1 MLPSERFP
9 VQGSGGIPARMS
21 PSPETFCEAQRH
33 RTPVLAARWA
43 ELVGMHLCNACYQ
56 KVHRAT
62 KGQGTSPE
70 VLAGLREWLT
80 EGGIDR
86 ARTVRLK
93 GPPQLTPENA
103 ELLDRMAAERGMTQ
117 YGYMSDLIDLWCE
130 LRRAIESA
138 DSERADDAR
147 ARLLA
152 MTEVRARKGTRPAR

>member
-1 MLPSERFP
+1 M
-9 VQGSGGIPARMS
+9 Q
-21 PSPETFCEAQRH
+21 
-33 RTPVLAARWA
+33 
-43 ELVGMHLCNACYQ
+43 LCNACYQ

-62 KGQGTSPE
+62 KGKGTSPE
-70 VLAGLREWLT
+70 VLAGVREWLT
-80 EGGIDR
+80 EGGVDR

-117 YGYMSDLIDLWCE
+117 YGYMSDLIDVWCE

-147 ARLLA
+147 ARLLV
-152 MTEVRARKGTRPAR
+152 MTEVRARKGTRSAR